1 MNLKLQKKSHMCQV
15 VWGVGGEDVLVETGG
30 WGRGIVYGTVR
41 GVDEEVNKIWSEWK
55 INK

>member
-1 MNLKLQKKSHMCQV
+1 MCQV